1 MTSLR
6 RDMSSPDE
14 SLSYLD
20 LGGNFVV
27 WAGDGN
33 TVTLHGHHFHDA
45 ITLLTLVIS
54 ALCLVAFIAIITWL
68 ACVYLSHKPSRR
80 ILRWYGMC
88 LSSLSMAW

>member
-14 SLSYLD
+14 SISYLD

-33 TVTLHGHHFHDA
+33 TVALHGHHFHEI

-54 ALCLVAFIAIITWL
+54 ALCLVAFVAIMAWIP
-68 ACVYLSHKPSRR
+68 CVYLSRKPSRR
-80 ILRWYGMC
+80 ILKWYGAC
-88 LSSLSMAW
+88 LSALCMTW